1 MTNIEPFG
9 SLVLVEEIEQLE
21 RKMSSG
27 LIISSSLLDYELKRG
42 KVIDV
47 GPGDNDNA
55 GNHYD
60 IPLKYGDVVIYS
72 QSNATEV
79 TDSLGNKY
87 FFINWR
93 TLLGKEGT
101 L

>member
-1 MTNIEPFG
+1 MTNIKPFG
-9 SLVLVEEIEQLE
+9 SLILVEEIEQQE

-27 LIISSSLLDYELKRG
+27 LIISSALLEYELKRG

-47 GPGDNDNA
+47 GPGDNDNS

-60 IPLKYGDVVIYS
+60 IPLNTGDIVIYS
-72 QSNATEV
+72 ESNATEV

-87 FFINWR
+87 FFVNWR